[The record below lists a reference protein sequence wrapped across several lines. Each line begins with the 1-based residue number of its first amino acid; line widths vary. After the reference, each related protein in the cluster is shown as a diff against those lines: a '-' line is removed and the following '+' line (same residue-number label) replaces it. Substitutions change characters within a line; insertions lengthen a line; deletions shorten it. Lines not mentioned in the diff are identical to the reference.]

1 MITRIEEA
9 FEHVN
14 QRNELRRVSA
24 LPLLHVEQEV
34 RDLIRQ
40 DRHNTGDLLWRQFS
54 DQVGDRVFS
63 KILARE
69 RIRRGDPNWVPRGSF
84 FNGNPNFYYEVA
96 RRKRALFERMC
107 SQQLSVVEQ
116 NYSRLTGELSHAAA
130 LENPRNT

>member
-54 DQVGDRVFS
+54 DQVGIGSSVKYWRANVYGAVIRIGFREGPS
-63 KILARE
+63 SMAIRIFITKSLGGSEHYSNVCAPNSLVSLNKI
-69 RIRRGDPNWVPRGSF
+69 IRG
-84 FNGNPNFYYEVA
+84 
-96 RRKRALFERMC
+96 
-107 SQQLSVVEQ
+107 
-116 NYSRLTGELSHAAA
+116 
-130 LENPRNT
+130 